1 VELKPKPAQRI
12 LQNLI
17 TSVGIAVVGSSSIG
31 VLSGNPVSA
40 SNGTSFTCEKT
51 PTGVYVTMVEEP
63 GKDPKQLIRWWRALG
78 GVSVEDRCKQVSV
91 KLDTAFKTGNRYM
104 THGVIN
110 KNPVICTTDQIGTGC
125 QNLLWTLHW
134 QEDEP
139 QVVLDDFLRLSDSN
153 YSGKALRQASCST
166 YIDIDAFR
174 QGKQQFAQEVCN
186 GN

>member
-1 VELKPKPAQRI
+1 MKPKPAQRI

-17 TSVGIAVVGSSSIG
+17 TSVGIAVVGTSSIG
-31 VLSGNPVSA
+31 ILSGNPVSA
-40 SNGTSFTCEKT
+40 SNGTSFTCEIT

-63 GKDPKQLIRWWRALG
+63 GKDPKQLIRWWRTLG
-78 GVSVEDRCKQVSV
+78 DVSVEDRCQQVSNR
-91 KLDTAFKTGNRYM
+91 LDTAFKTGNRYI
-104 THGVIN
+104 THGV
-110 KNPVICTTDQIGTGC
+110 KNRQPVICSTDKKGTGC

-166 YIDIDAFR
+166 YIDIDAFLR
-174 QGKQQFAQEVCN
+174 GEKQIAQEVCN
-186 GN
+186 AN